1 MNHQQSISLIG
12 AGHLGRALLCG
23 LIRSGYSAQSI
34 TVSNRSQDKLNRLV
48 DELNV
53 IPAASNNE
61 AVDAAEVL
69 ILAVKP
75 QFMQEVC
82 QEIAAKVQ
90 MKKPLVISLA
100 GVTEIKQIAQW
111 LGVPDLSII
120 RVMSNTPMEFCQGAS
135 ALFAN
140 SYAHG
145 THKKIAEALFNAV
158 GSTFWVDKEQ
168 LLDPLTAAIG
178 SAPAYVFLFM
188 EALQKAAVSQ
198 NIPAELAEKI
208 TVEVV
213 SGAAVLAKQSNYSF
227 AELRAGVTTPLGITE
242 HSLKALDMEDFFTR
256 FKKIYQAANERI
268 EQIKS
273 T

>member
-1 MNHQQSISLIG
+1 MNNKQSISLIG

-23 LIRSGYSAQSI
+23 LIKSGYPAQSI
-34 TVSNRSQDKLNRLV
+34 TVSNRNQDKLNRLV
-48 DELNV
+48 HELAV
-53 IPAASNNE
+53 LPATSNND
-61 AVDAAEVL
+61 AVDGAEIL

-75 QFMQEVC
+75 QFMQDVC

-90 MKKPLVISLA
+90 MKKPLIISLA
-100 GVTEIKQIAQW
+100 GVTEIEQIAQW
-111 LGVPDLSII
+111 LGVTDLSII
-120 RVMSNTPMEFCQGAS
+120 RVMTNTPMEFCKGTS

-140 SYAHG
+140 SCA
-145 THKKIAEALFNAV
+145 TDAHKKITETLFNTV
-158 GSTFWVDKEQ
+158 GSAFWVDKEQ

-188 EALQKAAVSQ
+188 EALQKAAASQ
-198 NIPAELAEKI
+198 NIPEALAEKI
-208 TVEVV
+208 AIDVV

-227 AELRAGVTTPLGITE
+227 AELRAGVTTPHGITE
-242 HSLKALDMEDFFTR
+242 HSLKALDTENFFTS

-273 T
+273 K